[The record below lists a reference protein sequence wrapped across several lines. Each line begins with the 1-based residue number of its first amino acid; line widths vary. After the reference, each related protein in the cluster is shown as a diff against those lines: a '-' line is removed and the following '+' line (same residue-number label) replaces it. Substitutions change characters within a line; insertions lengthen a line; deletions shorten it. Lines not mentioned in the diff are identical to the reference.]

1 MSSVSHAKHGQI
13 REICEIRVPL
23 KPREIRGLIKL
34 VLSGGCRDHLSMQL
48 CMQKVLAM
56 AVRTVMMKLMMVLM
70 FSFFIVVMGLM
81 VTQSCGGVMV
91 HNLVVGLM
99 VTQSGEKGYGG
110 SEQVPVHD
118 GVSLVLAGVIT
129 PVVSWCDQPGRSSE
143 YP

>member
-1 MSSVSHAKHGQI
+1 MSSVSHAKHRQI
-13 REICEIRVPL
+13 RESEIRVPL

-91 HNLVVGLM
+91 HNLVVG
-99 VTQSGEKGYGG
+99 
-110 SEQVPVHD
+110 
-118 GVSLVLAGVIT
+118 
-129 PVVSWCDQPGRSSE
+129 
-143 YP
+143 

>member
-1 MSSVSHAKHGQI
+1 MSHAKHRQI
-13 REICEIRVPL
+13 RESEIRVPL

-34 VLSGGCRDHLSMQL
+34 VLSVECRDHLSMQL

-118 GVSLVLAGVIT
+118 GVSLVLAGVVT
-129 PVVSWCDQPGRSSE
+129 PVEFVV
-143 YP
+143 

>member
-1 MSSVSHAKHGQI
+1 MSHAKHRQI
-13 REICEIRVPL
+13 REICEIRGLL
-23 KPREIRGLIKL
+23 KTREIRGLIKL

-81 VTQSCGGVMV
+81 VTQS
-91 HNLVVGLM
+91 
-99 VTQSGEKGYGG
+99 GEKGYGG

-118 GVSLVLAGVIT
+118 GVSLVLAGGIT
-129 PVVSWCDQPGRSSE
+129 PVGSWCDQPGRSSE

>member
-1 MSSVSHAKHGQI
+1 MSHAKHRQI

-34 VLSGGCRDHLSMQL
+34 VLSVGCRDYLSMQL

-91 HNLVVGLM
+91 HNLVVGFM

-118 GVSLVLAGVIT
+118 GVSLVLAGGIT
-129 PVVSWCDQPGRSSE
+129 PVVSWCDQPGWSSE

>member
-1 MSSVSHAKHGQI
+1 M
-13 REICEIRVPL
+13 
-23 KPREIRGLIKL
+23 
-34 VLSGGCRDHLSMQL
+34 VLSVGCRDHLSMQL

-81 VTQSCGGVMV
+81 VTQS
-91 HNLVVGLM
+91 
-99 VTQSGEKGYGG
+99 GEKGYGG

-118 GVSLVLAGVIT
+118 DVSLVLAGVIT
-129 PVVSWCDQPGRSSE
+129 PVVSWCDQPGWSSE

>member
-1 MSSVSHAKHGQI
+1 
-13 REICEIRVPL
+13 
-23 KPREIRGLIKL
+23 
-34 VLSGGCRDHLSMQL
+34 MQL

-70 FSFFIVVMGLM
+70 FSFFIVVVGLM
-81 VTQSCGGVMV
+81 ITQSCDGGMV

-129 PVVSWCDQPGRSSE
+129 PVEFVV
-143 YP
+143 

>member
-1 MSSVSHAKHGQI
+1 MSHAKHRQI
-13 REICEIRVPL
+13 REICEIRVLL
-23 KPREIRGLIKL
+23 KTREIRGLIKL

-70 FSFFIVVMGLM
+70 FSFFIVV
-81 VTQSCGGVMV
+81 
-91 HNLVVGLM
+91 VGLM

-118 GVSLVLAGVIT
+118 GVSLVLAGGIT
-129 PVVSWCDQPGRSSE
+129 PVVSWCDQPGWSSE

>member
-1 MSSVSHAKHGQI
+1 MTSVSHAKHRQI
-13 REICEIRVPL
+13 REICEIRVLL
-23 KPREIRGLIKL
+23 KTREIRGLIKL

-70 FSFFIVVMGLM
+70 FSFFIVVVGLM

-118 GVSLVLAGVIT
+118 GVSLVLAGGIT
-129 PVVSWCDQPGRSSE
+129 PVVSWCDQPG
-143 YP
+143 

>member
-1 MSSVSHAKHGQI
+1 
-13 REICEIRVPL
+13 
-23 KPREIRGLIKL
+23 
-34 VLSGGCRDHLSMQL
+34 MQL

-70 FSFFIVVMGLM
+70 FSFFIVVVGLM
-81 VTQSCGGVMV
+81 ITQSCGGVMV
-91 HNLVVGLM
+91 HNLVVGGWLHNLVEMM
-99 VTQSGEKGYGG
+99 VTQSGEKGYGR

-129 PVVSWCDQPGRSSE
+129 PVGSWCDQPGWSSE

>member
-1 MSSVSHAKHGQI
+1 M
-13 REICEIRVPL
+13 
-23 KPREIRGLIKL
+23 

-118 GVSLVLAGVIT
+118 GVSLVLAGVVT
-129 PVVSWCDQPGRSSE
+129 PVVSWCDQPGWSSE
-143 YP
+143 YPGLQGRSISCRFSLSIV

>member
-1 MSSVSHAKHGQI
+1 MTSVSHAKHWQI
-13 REICEIRVPL
+13 REICEIRVLL
-23 KPREIRGLIKL
+23 KTREIRGLIKL

-91 HNLVVGLM
+91 HNLVMGLM

-118 GVSLVLAGVIT
+118 GVSLVLAGGIT
-129 PVVSWCDQPGRSSE
+129 PVVSWCGQPGWSSE

>member
-1 MSSVSHAKHGQI
+1 
-13 REICEIRVPL
+13 
-23 KPREIRGLIKL
+23 
-34 VLSGGCRDHLSMQL
+34 MQL

-70 FSFFIVVMGLM
+70 FSFFIVVVGLM
-81 VTQSCGGVMV
+81 VTQSCGG
-91 HNLVVGLM
+91 GM
-99 VTQSGEKGYGG
+99 VTQSGEKGYGR

>member
-1 MSSVSHAKHGQI
+1 MSHAKHRQI

-70 FSFFIVVMGLM
+70 FSFFIVVVGLM
-81 VTQSCGGVMV
+81 VTQSCGGVIV

-129 PVVSWCDQPGRSSE
+129 PVVSWCGQPGWSSE

>member
-1 MSSVSHAKHGQI
+1 M
-13 REICEIRVPL
+13 
-23 KPREIRGLIKL
+23 
-34 VLSGGCRDHLSMQL
+34 VLSVGCRNHLIMQL

-70 FSFFIVVMGLM
+70 FSFFIVVMCLM
-81 VTQSCGGVMV
+81 ITQSCGGGWL
-91 HNLVVGLM
+91 HNFVEIM
-99 VTQSGEKGYGG
+99 VTQSGEKGYGR

-118 GVSLVLAGVIT
+118 GVSLVLAGGIT

>member
-1 MSSVSHAKHGQI
+1 MSHAKHRQI

-118 GVSLVLAGVIT
+118 GVSLVLAGVVT

>member
-1 MSSVSHAKHGQI
+1 M
-13 REICEIRVPL
+13 PL

-34 VLSGGCRDHLSMQL
+34 VLSVGCRDYLSMQL

-81 VTQSCGGVMV
+81 VTQS
-91 HNLVVGLM
+91 
-99 VTQSGEKGYGG
+99 GEKGYGG

-129 PVVSWCDQPGRSSE
+129 PVVSWCGQPRWSSE